1 MPRLKLS
8 LPQHSDFECTLAV
21 RVTDLNYGA
30 HLGNQALLGLLH
42 EARLQFL
49 LALGFDELGN
59 DERPGLIQSD
69 ALIAFRSE
77 AFLGDLLSIKL
88 TAADFERTNFDL
100 YYEVR
105 TNDRLVAQ
113 AKTNLAFFDYRL
125 RKTAPVPETF
135 LAALDLQR
143 MKNEKIREQ

>member
-1 MPRLKLS
+1 MPRLKLT
-8 LPQHSDFECTLAV
+8 LPADPDFQCALAV

-42 EARLQFL
+42 EARMQFL
-49 LALGFDELGN
+49 QVLGFDELGT

-77 AFLGDLLSIKL
+77 AFLGDLLTIQL

-105 TNDRLVAQ
+105 TNDRLIAQ
-113 AKTNLAFFDYRL
+113 AKTNLAFFDYRM
-125 RKTAPVPETF
+125 RKTAAIPETF
-135 LAALDLQR
+135 LAALALQR
-143 MKNEKIREQ
+143 VKNEKVREQ